1 MTRRETGILGEHVAR
16 DYLEEKGYRILE
28 TNYHCR
34 EGEID
39 IVARQQDTL
48 IFVEVRTKTGNQF
61 GTPVESVTERKCE
74 KLRLAAEHYGQDHEG
89 LPETWRIDFIGVRL
103 ARNLK
108 VIRIDHIENAV
119 EGA

>member
-1 MTRRETGILGEHVAR
+1 MTRRDTGILGEHIAR

-39 IVARQQDTL
+39 IIAIKHDTL
-48 IFVEVRTKTGNQF
+48 VFVEVRTRTGDQF
-61 GTPVESVTERKCE
+61 GTPEESMTERKCE
-74 KLRLAAEHYGQDHEG
+74 KLRLAAEHYGQSHEF
-89 LPETWRIDFIGVRL
+89 LPEDWRIDFIGIRL
-103 ARNLK
+103 TRDLK

-119 EGA
+119 EG